1 MGLSK
6 STPRCGKR
14 PIGSLRSRI
23 EVNEV
28 TGKKGLR
35 GIWRPGLWPLG
46 CLLTGASKESESR
59 LGGCDHGEK
68 TTCLSQDQNRPAA
81 LHFRQVF
88 WESKDS
94 RVLCR
99 CSGVFSKSTPTYA
112 HDPERE
118 QKEPQQI
125 TARHASGRRHIP
137 SFYGLASHSNFT
149 PSDGK
154 SAIVRWDAFDSPR
167 GCGRGLKNDGRGD
180 PRPRPRESQKKGPL
194 SNTIPCYSLS
204 HNCVRTTPT

>member
-1 MGLSK
+1 MAIGGL
-6 STPRCGKR
+6 
-14 PIGSLRSRI
+14 
-23 EVNEV
+23 E
-28 TGKKGLR
+28 
-35 GIWRPGLWPLG
+35 LWPLG
-46 CLLTGASKESESR
+46 CLLTGASKKSESR
-59 LGGCDHGEK
+59 LGGCEHGEK
-68 TTCLSQDQNRPAA
+68 TTRLWQDQNRPTAPR
-81 LHFRQVF
+81 FMWVF

-118 QKEPQQI
+118 QISCVFEAREKEPQQV
-125 TARHASGRRHIP
+125 TARHALEQRHIP

-149 PSDGK
+149 PSDGI

-180 PRPRPRESQKKGPL
+180 PCPRPRESQKKGPL
-194 SNTIPCYSLS
+194 GCTIPCNLLS
-204 HNCVRTTPT
+204 HNCARTTPV